1 MRRSIYT
8 FLLVLLH
15 TLLWAQSP
23 PRVEVNASLRQNTIR
38 IGEQIELRLSVRYR
52 EGSKKTTVVW
62 PVLKDT
68 LCQGVEIIKTDSLH
82 TDLRDRNSVLYEQWQ
97 NITITS
103 FDEGQWVI
111 PAMMFKVDDVPF
123 SSPPLVLTVNTVAVD
138 TTQDIKDIKDI
149 LAVPPPILK
158 EDKSFSKW
166 WLFAAGA
173 FVLLISGLLI
183 WLLNRKKPA
192 ATPGTEAVHSGIEP
206 HERVLEELI
215 ALGRRRMW
223 ESPEEL
229 KNYHSRLTEIL
240 RSWVA
245 ERYRVG
251 ALEMTTGE
259 ILQHLR
265 YKYADETAVLL
276 LRDVLLMADTVKFA
290 KNIPVA
296 EDNERSLNTAMEFVR
311 KTPFPAPQFV
321 PPQTPQQP

>member
-1 MRRSIYT
+1 
-8 FLLVLLH
+8 
-15 TLLWAQSP
+15 
-23 PRVEVNASLRQNTIR
+23 
-38 IGEQIELRLSVRYR
+38 
-52 EGSKKTTVVW
+52 VVW

-68 LCQGVEIIKTDSLH
+68 LCKGVEIIKTDTLH
-82 TDLRDRNSVLYEQWQ
+82 TDLRDRNSVLYEQWR

-103 FDEGQWVI
+103 FEEGQWVI
-111 PAMMFKVDDVPF
+111 PAMTFKVDDVSF

-149 LAVPPPILK
+149 MNVPPPILK
-158 EDKSFSKW
+158 EKKAFSKW
-166 WLFAAGA
+166 WWIAGGV
-173 FVLLISGLLI
+173 FILLASGLTL
-183 WLLNRKKPA
+183 WLLNRNKPD
-192 ATPGTEAVHSGIEP
+192 TLPQPEVLPGGLEP

-215 ALGRRRMW
+215 ALGRRKMW
-223 ESPEEL
+223 EDPAEL
-229 KNYHSRLTEIL
+229 KSYHTRLTEIL

-265 YKYADETAVLL
+265 YKYADETAVML

-290 KNIPVA
+290 KNIPVP
-296 EDNERSLNTAMEFVR
+296 EDNARSLNTAMEFVR

-321 PPQTPQQP
+321 PPQTPPQP